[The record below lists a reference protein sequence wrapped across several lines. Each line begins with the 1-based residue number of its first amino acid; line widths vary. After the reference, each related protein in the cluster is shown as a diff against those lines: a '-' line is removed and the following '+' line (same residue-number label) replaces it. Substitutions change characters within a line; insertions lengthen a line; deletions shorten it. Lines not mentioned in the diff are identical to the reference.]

1 MSNQKDK
8 ERWLRIKENSQKTC
22 EHCSELFWNKDGNPC
37 CRYGDTSGTYCI
49 HDLTYIKQTHAK
61 CFDKYNKN
69 KLNNV

>member
-22 EHCSELFWNKDGNPC
+22 KNCSELFWNEEGNPC
-37 CRYGDTSGTYCI
+37 CRYGKALRGYVI
-49 HDLTYIKQTHAK
+49 HNLTYIKQVHAN

>member
-22 EHCSELFWNKDGNPC
+22 ENCLELFWNKDGNPC
-37 CRYGDTSGTYCI
+37 CRYGKTSGGYVI
-49 HDLTYIKQTHAK
+49 HDLPYIKQTHAK

-69 KLNNV
+69 VLK